1 MRGRPLPDAKDFAR
15 HDRHRCCPSVRL
27 CVRMVKRAGRPVR
40 GARATPAR
48 SAGAT
53 AGAESVATITIER
66 IAAGGDGVGRVDGRA
81 CFVPRTAPGDV
92 VQVAYLTFARHARG
106 RVLQL
111 VTASPTRVEAA
122 CPHYVKDRCGG
133 CQLQHLDA
141 ATQADV
147 RTSIV
152 QDALQRIGKREVA
165 RPALVSGAPWAY
177 RGRLTLTLKARGAA
191 WIGGLHPFDDASR
204 VFALETCPIAKP
216 SLVHAWHAVRAR
228 ARGLPKAT
236 ELRVALRAVNDDASQ
251 IAIVIVGGSEWVEAR
266 TWASALSRGN
276 SSIVAVWWQRADGTR
291 VSLAAA
297 DDGHSNTHTDASLTL
312 DDLSASRDAQQ
323 NGGIDDLAP
332 SMDEALAFAQVNGEV
347 ALLMRAY
354 VAEQL
359 RVLQP
364 RHVIDAY
371 AGSGMLSEM
380 LARDGVRVTA
390 IEADAVATARAVER
404 LGDLPNL
411 RVLTETVESAL
422 AGALPADAIVL
433 NPPRRGLDIRIPALL
448 STAAVR
454 GLRAI
459 VYVSC
464 DPATLARDLS
474 RLPTW
479 RIASLQCFD
488 MFPQTAHVET
498 VCVLVPETP

>member
-1 MRGRPLPDAKDFAR
+1 
-15 HDRHRCCPSVRL
+15 VRSR
-27 CVRMVKRAGRPVR
+27 VRMVKRAGRPVR
-40 GARATPAR
+40 GARAATEKLAR
-48 SAGAT
+48 AKGSA
-53 AGAESVATITIER
+53 ELVATIAIER
-66 IAAGGDGVGRVDGRA
+66 IAAGGDGVGHVDGRA

-92 VQVAYLTFARHARG
+92 VQVAYVTFARHARG

-122 CPHYVKDRCGG
+122 CPHYVADRCGG

-165 RPALVSGAPWAY
+165 RPGLVSGAPWAY

-204 VFALETCPIAKP
+204 VFALAQCPIAKP
-216 SLVHAWHAVRAR
+216 SLVQAWHAVRAR
-228 ARGLPKAT
+228 ARGLPNAA
-236 ELRVALRAVNDDASQ
+236 ELRVALRSVNDDASQ
-251 IAIVIVGGSEWVEAR
+251 IAIVIVGGTEWPDAR
-266 TWASALSRGN
+266 AWANALARSN

-291 VSLAAA
+291 VSLGATE
-297 DDGHSNTHTDASLTL
+297 DVHPQTHADASLTM
-312 DDLSASRDAQQ
+312 DDVSASRDAQQ
-323 NGGIDDLAP
+323 LGGIDDLAP

-347 ALLMRAY
+347 AQLMRAY
-354 VAEQL
+354 VAAQL
-359 RVLQP
+359 RALHP
-364 RHVIDAY
+364 GHVIDAY
-371 AGSGMLSEM
+371 AGSGALSEM

-390 IEADAVATARAVER
+390 IEADATATARAVER
-404 LGDLPNL
+404 FADLPHL
-411 RVLTETVESAL
+411 RVVTDTVESAL
-422 AGALPADAIVL
+422 ATALPADALVL
-433 NPPRRGLDIRIPALL
+433 NPPRRGLDSRVTALL
-448 STAAVR
+448 STAAAR

-459 VYVSC
+459 IYVSC

-498 VCVLVPETP
+498 VCVLVPETI